1 MDIMKTTL
9 IAFTILAALSSA
21 ALLWLIR
28 HPKTPRA
35 LDFVV
40 GIQLIV
46 FAAFFLGL
54 LGNLRGL
61 ISDDNE
67 LKAGYDVA
75 LLVIPFFTAG
85 LGTNILSHVVLSDR
99 DYEGTISTPAIGK
112 KLVHWLLI
120 LTGILFPPILIG
132 YAVYLKRAA

>member
-1 MDIMKTTL
+1 MDIMEISLLALTV
-9 IAFTILAALSSA
+9 LAALSSA

-28 HPKTPRA
+28 NPKTSRA
-35 LDFVV
+35 LDFLV

-54 LGNLRGL
+54 LGSLRNL
-61 ISDDNE
+61 ISDNNE

-75 LLVIPFFTAG
+75 LLIIPFFTAG

-99 DYEGTISTPAIGK
+99 NYEGTISTPVIGK
-112 KLVHWLLI
+112 KMVRWMLI
-120 LTGILFPPILIG
+120 LAGVVFPPILIG
-132 YAVYLKRAA
+132 YALYLKKSS